1 MNRIKHLIIC
11 CFVCMSSA
19 AFSQQPEGFS
29 EMKNVQAFK
38 ASIIE
43 TIGKIETISATFSQE
58 KHLSIF
64 SKTIDSQG
72 TMSFKA
78 PSNLRWSYTV
88 PYSYEIVIKNETISI
103 NDGGKVNTFD
113 LSSSEKFGEINQLI
127 LNSITGKILDD
138 ERFTTSYY
146 ENATFQLVALKPKAQ
161 DISGFISEIQ
171 LFIDP
176 KVKQVSK
183 IKIVESASD
192 YTVIKFS
199 NQILNQ
205 PIADGI
211 FNTP

>member
-1 MNRIKHLIIC
+1 
-11 CFVCMSSA
+11 MSV
-19 AFSQQPEGFS
+19 
-29 EMKNVQAFK
+29 KV
-38 ASIIE
+38 
-43 TIGKIETISATFSQE
+43 
-58 KHLSIF
+58 
-64 SKTIDSQG
+64 
-72 TMSFKA
+72 
-78 PSNLRWSYTV
+78 PSNLRWRYTV

-192 YTVIKFS
+192 YTVIKFT

-205 PIADGI
+205 PMSDDI

>member
-1 MNRIKHLIIC
+1 MNRIRLIIIC
-11 CFVCMSSA
+11 CFALVSGI
-19 AFSQQPEGFS
+19 AFSQQPEGFV
-29 EMKNVQAFK
+29 EMKDVSEFK

-43 TIGKIETISATFSQE
+43 TIGNIKTISAAFSQE

-72 TMSFKA
+72 TMAFKA
-78 PSNLRWSYTV
+78 PGNLRWTYTS
-88 PYSYEIVIKNETISI
+88 PYSYEILIKNQEISI

-113 LSSSEKFGEINQLI
+113 LSSSEKFSEINGLI

-138 ERFTTSYY
+138 ERFTTTYH
-146 ENATFQLVALKPKAQ
+146 ENATFQLVVLRPRAKEMSSL
-161 DISGFISEIQ
+161 ISEIH

-176 KVKQVSK
+176 NKKQVSK

-205 PIADGI
+205 PMSDGI
-211 FNTP
+211 FSTP